1 MRVVLG
7 ILTVVTGAS
16 LGLLFWLSYSEFESL
31 DFAKAAPPD
40 VVALVSVPNIQDLEL
55 LRELRLHEVMGES
68 VAEFSSVE
76 ALPLLGALSQLRER
90 VVGLAL
96 ILHRLEKRETGA
108 YKLHWTLVLHREHSD
123 SAKLKEELKGL
134 ATHIL
139 GGIQNVHVQAGRTT
153 WEGNTEGRKLFL
165 ADSEPVLVVSNGNDL
180 LGAVL
185 ESLEDDTP
193 SLLQTPALAH
203 IRSQLGD
210 RSGVFVYLN
219 GKRAFDILPVVGYQ
233 MWRDGKEVREMVAVA
248 AEGNPT
254 D

>member
-1 MRVVLG
+1 MRIVPG
-7 ILTVVTGAS
+7 IFALLTVVS
-16 LGLLFWLSYSEFESL
+16 LGLLFWLNSSDLESF
-31 DFAKAAPPD
+31 DFARVAPPD
-40 VVALVSVPNIQDLEL
+40 VVGLVSVPNIQDLEL

-90 VVGLAL
+90 IVGLAL
-96 ILHRLEKRETGA
+96 ILHRLEKREAGT
-108 YKLHWTLVLHREHSD
+108 YKLHWTLVLHRGHSD
-123 SAKLKEELKGL
+123 SARLKEELKGL

-139 GGIQNVHVQAGRTT
+139 GGIQNVHVQADRTT
-153 WEGNTEGRKLFL
+153 WEGNTEGRSLFL

-210 RSGVFVYLN
+210 RPGVFVYLN
-219 GKRAFDILPVVGYQ
+219 GKKAFDILPIVGYQ
-233 MWRDGKEVREMVAVA
+233 MWREGKEVREKVAVA
-248 AEGNPT
+248 AEENPT
-254 D
+254 Y